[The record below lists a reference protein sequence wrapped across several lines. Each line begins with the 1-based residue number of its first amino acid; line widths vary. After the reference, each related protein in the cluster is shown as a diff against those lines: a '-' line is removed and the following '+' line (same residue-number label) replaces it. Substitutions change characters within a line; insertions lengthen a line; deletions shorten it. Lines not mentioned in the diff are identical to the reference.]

1 VVDPPGPPS
10 RGGRALR
17 ARWWILLGVAA
28 LAVVGVLVG
37 LSLSGGGGGSSSET
51 GSQLAGAAQANGEFA
66 GLPQDGARVGRASAP
81 VSITEYA
88 DLQCP
93 FCAELALETI
103 PSVLD
108 RWVRPGTAS
117 LTFRTF
123 SIIGPDST
131 TGARGAQ
138 AAALQDRLWP
148 FVDLVYRNQGGEND
162 GWLTNAFMV
171 RVARQV
177 RGIDVTR
184 FTDDLDSQAVEAAV
198 EADQAAGDREVQATP
213 QLVITGPRGTRALEG
228 FQTPAAIDATV
239 ESVR

>member
-17 ARWWILLGVAA
+17 ARWWILPGVAA

-37 LSLSGGGGGSSSET
+37 LSVSGGGGGSSSET
-51 GSQLAGAAQANGEFA
+51 GSQLAGAAQANSEFA

-81 VSITEYA
+81 VAITEYA
-88 DLQCP
+88 D
-93 FCAELALETI
+93 
-103 PSVLD
+103 
-108 RWVRPGTAS
+108 
-117 LTFRTF
+117 
-123 SIIGPDST
+123 
-131 TGARGAQ
+131 
-138 AAALQDRLWP
+138 LQDRLWP

-162 GWLTNAFMV
+162 GWLTNAFTV

-213 QLVITGPRGTRALEG
+213 HLVITGPRGTRVLEG